1 LITVNKLLFKI
12 PVFFI
17 GIKTEGIFYYFSIKF
32 DLMQPED
39 RLSIPDEIISVSNLV
54 QGTTIARIREQLIP
68 LINELINK
76 DFHALVQLLY
86 RIDVDEKKIKVY
98 LNQNTN
104 KDSAPLIADLIIE
117 RQLQKIQSR
126 KYFSNGNNHQS
137 EEEKW

>member
-1 LITVNKLLFKI
+1 
-12 PVFFI
+12 
-17 GIKTEGIFYYFSIKF
+17 
-32 DLMQPED
+32 MQPED

-54 QGTTIARIREQLIP
+54 QETTIAMIREQLIP

-98 LNQNTN
+98 LNQNIN

-117 RQLQKIQSR
+117 RQLQKMQSR
-126 KYFSNGNNHQS
+126 KYFSNRNNHQR